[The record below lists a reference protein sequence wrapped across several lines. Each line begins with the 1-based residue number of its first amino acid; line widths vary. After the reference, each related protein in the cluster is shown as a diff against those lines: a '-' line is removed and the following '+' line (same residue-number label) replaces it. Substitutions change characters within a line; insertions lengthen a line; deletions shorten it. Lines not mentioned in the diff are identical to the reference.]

1 MISGNK
7 AVLTNSTQLA
17 FLFNVLKIPNG
28 LAPNFTEENVHK
40 NCFNSASIGPTET
53 ISSGI
58 KPSFA
63 LSYHLFMHVRHAAH
77 FNKQIYLYKIT
88 DL

>member
-40 NCFNSASIGPTET
+40 NCSNSASFSPKDK

-58 KPSFA
+58 NPV
-63 LSYHLFMHVRHAAH
+63 LHYHT
-77 FNKQIYLYKIT
+77 IYLCM
-88 DL
+88 